1 MELEEQAQGSR
12 NRHKG
17 WNLRNRREGQS
28 YVYPVRPCR
37 MPVLYARTVCPC
49 SMPVLY
55 VCALCLWSMFVEYVC
70 GVCLCHLARIQACTQ
85 SGGIT
90 PRGGI
95 TPCLLWGHHSLSSY
109 SSNVPPSLL
118 QRASVSASVSASTF
132 LADTDTKTDT
142 DTDTATET
150 DINVRPSI
158 GKRGRCC

>member
-55 VCALCLWSMFVEYVC
+55 VCALCLWSMFVPSGAHT
-70 GVCLCHLARIQACTQ
+70 GVHAVWRHYA
-85 SGGIT
+85 SW
-90 PRGGI
+90 R
-95 TPCLLWGHHSLSSY
+95 HHSLSIVGASLP
-109 SSNVPPSLL
+109 VKLLL
-118 QRASVSASVSASTF
+118 QRASQSYS
-132 LADTDTKTDT
+132 
-142 DTDTATET
+142 
-150 DINVRPSI
+150 NVPPCPPPCPPPRSSPTQTQKQTQI
-158 GKRGRCC
+158 QTQLQKQT